1 MTFYNRVQMHLCRG
15 LFYGQERTCQPTRA
29 YTDISLCTESSR
41 GLPQYLENLPIAPF
55 IFQQQQQQQQQQ
67 QEQQGG
73 EAWNYKIRYARSSY
87 TSRLG
92 CCVQKCLESDKKE
105 KKENKLSWTKPGYLV
120 RAMPGEKKRI
130 LFIYLS

>member
-1 MTFYNRVQMHLCRG
+1 MTFYNRVQMHICRG

-55 IFQQQQQQQQQQ
+55 IFQQQQQQ
-67 QEQQGG
+67 EQQGG

-105 KKENKLSWTKPGYLV
+105 KKRKQIKLDKTRVFGTCNA
-120 RAMPGEKKRI
+120 RRKKNAYCSYT
-130 LFIYLS
+130 FHDN